1 MNLIKHQLPDV
12 NEIYLYRKVPFKSRY
27 QLLINRREK
36 VAVRKL
42 KNAKRFIDYSQ
53 TIDDVYEILEDY
65 DPIKKR
71 RVLIE
76 FDDMIADMESN
87 KENKSYCF

>member
-12 NEIYLYRKVPFKSRY
+12 NEIYLYCKVPFKSRY

-76 FDDMIADMESN
+76 FDNMIADMESN